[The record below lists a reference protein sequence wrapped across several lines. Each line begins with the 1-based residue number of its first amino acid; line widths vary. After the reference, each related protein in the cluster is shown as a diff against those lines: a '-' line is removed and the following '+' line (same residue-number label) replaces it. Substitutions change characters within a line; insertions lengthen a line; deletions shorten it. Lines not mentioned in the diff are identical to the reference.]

1 MLIKSEHFINFS
13 TQKEKKEK
21 KKKVG
26 ASIKRQCKH
35 LERVENKKETKQLFS
50 NLKSA

>member
-13 TQKEKKEK
+13 TQKK

-26 ASIKRQCKH
+26 ASNKRQCKH

>member
-13 TQKEKKEK
+13 TQKKKK
-21 KKKVG
+21 KRKKVG
-26 ASIKRQCKH
+26 ASNKRQCKH
-35 LERVENKKETKQLFS
+35 LERVENKKETKRLFS

>member
-1 MLIKSEHFINFS
+1 MNAYQVGAFHFS
-13 TQKEKKEK
+13 TQK

-26 ASIKRQCKH
+26 ASNKRQCKH
-35 LERVENKKETKQLFS
+35 LERVDNKKETKRLFS